1 MIHLIIVRID
11 QFRDGNQFIAF
22 LLQSFNDAGKGILCI
37 FGTVVHEN
45 NGTVPQMLVIQY
57 P

>member
-22 LLQSFNDAGKGILCI
+22 LLQTFNDAGKGILCI
-37 FGTVVHEN
+37 FSTVVHEDD
-45 NGTVPQMLVIQY
+45 GAVAQVLVI
-57 P
+57 